1 MSARSITEEEL
12 FAELAAGS
20 FQSVVVVTGAGVS
33 TAAGIS
39 DFRSAGGLFDQ
50 ITARWAE
57 RYPFVLGSPEQLL
70 SRQFARQHASAWA
83 EEVQPWLRELKGW
96 ADAQPQAA
104 HRFCAWLHRRGMLRR
119 VYTQNVDGLH
129 THPSLGLPAELVV
142 EVHGNLFDNSLV
154 LYGDQVRPRLATCAA
169 ADFSERRRGGDGP
182 PVDLV
187 LVMGTSLQVAP
198 FCALPNLA
206 PPGCTRV
213 LVNRRLADALT
224 NDWCAPAH
232 GGLDAA
238 AGLYDSGGLYGGGLA
253 RLSSSIKL
261 AGRPVTLRPKWGREG
276 KVWRQLLV
284 EDECEAFLGRMCASH
299 ATSLDPPRPCCCFSC
314 LREQHEG
321 SRVEA
326 DVACTSA
333 EEFSY

>member
-1 MSARSITEEEL
+1 
-12 FAELAAGS
+12 
-20 FQSVVVVTGAGVS
+20 
-33 TAAGIS
+33 
-39 DFRSAGGLFDQ
+39 
-50 ITARWAE
+50 
-57 RYPFVLGSPEQLL
+57 
-70 SRQFARQHASAWA
+70 
-83 EEVQPWLRELKGW
+83 
-96 ADAQPQAA
+96 
-104 HRFCAWLHRRGMLRR
+104 
-119 VYTQNVDGLH
+119 
-129 THPSLGLPAELVV
+129 
-142 EVHGNLFDNSLV
+142 
-154 LYGDQVRPRLATCAA
+154 
-169 ADFSERRRGGDGP
+169 
-182 PVDLV
+182 
-187 LVMGTSLQVAP
+187 MGTSLQVAP

-213 LVNRRLADALT
+213 LTDAQT
-224 NDWCAPAH
+224 NDWCVPAH

-253 RLSSSIKL
+253 RLSSSITL

-333 EEFSY
+333 EEFAY